1 MRKRVGQFIDAK
13 VKILIREIV
22 ITKMMEQ
29 ISFLMPTKMRLGPAW
44 SLTAK
49 MVYQTVRTTE
59 ISRLSLTSM
68 GCTDIQIRISPRRQW

>member
-1 MRKRVGQFIDAK
+1 MRKRVSQHIDAK

-29 ISFLMPTKMRLGPAW
+29 TFFLMLMKMRLGPAW

-49 MVYQTVRTTE
+49 MVCKMARITE
-59 ISRLSLTSM
+59 ISRLPSTSM
-68 GCTDIQIRISPRRQW
+68 VYTDIQIRISSEIQQ